1 MEAIGSPGVVD
12 PYNKTSTVCQVFH
25 FVSIFLGPLRPYFP
39 FTEEETGWSKTGKR
53 GLSSLDN
60 RHCDSWES
68 KRVSRT
74 ILEKDSWKQ

>member
-1 MEAIGSPGVVD
+1 MSLL
-12 PYNKTSTVCQVFH
+12 SFH
-25 FVSIFLGPLRPYFP
+25 RGGNRMVQDG
-39 FTEEETGWSKTGKR
+39 ER

-74 ILEKDSWKQ
+74 ILKKDSWKQ